1 MSVSIFEIIEA
12 AGYNPRNPDDAIRLT
27 AILNNE
33 DIANLC
39 DIVDNT
45 IELDYNQQRVEQL
58 TEQLGELSMGL
69 EDREERQNLLD
80 EIKDYQQM
88 IDELIKEGE
97 EL

>member
-1 MSVSIFEIIEA
+1 MSVSLLEIIEA

-27 AILNNE
+27 AILTNE

-58 TEQLGELSMGL
+58 TEQLGELSTGS

-80 EIKDYQQM
+80 EIKDYQQT

-97 EL
+97 KL

>member
-1 MSVSIFEIIEA
+1 MSVSIFEIVES

-45 IELDYNQQRVEQL
+45 IELDYNRQRVEQL
-58 TEQLGELSMGL
+58 TEQLGELSTGS

-80 EIKDYQQM
+80 EIEGHQQTL
-88 IDELIKEGE
+88 DELIKEGGN
-97 EL
+97 L